1 MRLRTLEP
9 SYRSHG
15 APPGVA
21 DDEGEPAAPF
31 ELDTHVAGGSEPVD
45 TLAQA
50 ARNLRT
56 MIAAARLKDG
66 RPPKTIVLLS
76 AEAEPETALM
86 AGNLAI
92 ASARSG
98 WRTLLV
104 DTSNGQAVQTR
115 LFRIEPGVA
124 VAPLEEVADLGAFVQ
139 QTAVPDLFLLS
150 VGGVEQSNVAGT
162 MDPQRFLEPLIGD
175 FDLLLIDASHTSADC
190 PLSEAAEA
198 AIVVLRQDHSTVSC
212 VGEMIGR
219 LRMQGTPLLGTFLV
233 A

>member
-9 SYRSHG
+9 SYRSAG
-15 APPGVA
+15 PLPPEAESEAQAPSWGEMDQQSA
-21 DDEGEPAAPF
+21 SAAEPADA
-31 ELDTHVAGGSEPVD
+31 
-45 TLAQA
+45 LAQA
-50 ARNLRT
+50 TRNLRT
-56 MIAAARLKDG
+56 MIATARLNDG
-66 RPPKTIVLLS
+66 RAPKAIVLLS
-76 AEAEPETALM
+76 AEAEPETALT
-86 AGNLAI
+86 AFNLAV

-104 DTSNGQAVQTR
+104 DTSNGQAVQPR
-115 LFRIEPGVA
+115 LFRIEPGA
-124 VAPLEEVADLGAFVQ
+124 AIAPLRDVADLGAFIQ
-139 QTAVPDLFLLS
+139 QTVVPDLFLLS
-150 VGGVEQSNVAGT
+150 VGGTDPSNTGGAV
-162 MDPQRFLEPLIGD
+162 DPHRFLQPLIDD

-212 VGEMIGR
+212 VGEVIGR